1 MKDNFFVF
9 FQLKPY
15 IIWRKRAQRSEIF
28 RLLGGW
34 VKIYQI
40 LCHVGWKFTK
50 FPRLLLLKVYTMSAK
65 KVQRS
70 YASWHGRVM
79 QNLKKNVSEM
89 TRIWWIST
97 THLKVSKICTL
108 ICPFC
113 AKYIT
118 FDLKKYRRV
127 ILNDTRERCKVA
139 KKLNCDLENDMSN
152 LASFHQSTWKCQNW
166 EFDGIL
172 LFKAENV

>member
-34 VKIYQI
+34 VKIHQI

-70 YASWHGRVM
+70 YASWHWRVM
-79 QNLKKNVSEM
+79 QKENLKKNVSEM
-89 TRIWWIST
+89 TKIWWISAL
-97 THLKVSKICTL
+97 HLKVSKICTL

-118 FDLKKYRRV
+118 FDLKKVQKSYLKWHQRKIQSLKKNSIV
-127 ILNDTRERCKVA
+127 I
-139 KKLNCDLENDMSN
+139 
-152 LASFHQSTWKCQNW
+152 
-166 EFDGIL
+166 
-172 LFKAENV
+172 